1 MSAPV
6 IHVGG
11 QPLVDVLTTRGWAQ
25 GDYEVDGEVCLHG
38 AIRLCQPVP
47 GDAHLIEQVE
57 ARLNRWSTSWN
68 DTDTRTEREVLDL
81 ARSGWDIT
89 DDDLAETFGP
99 QWRAVVALVR
109 RCAVMT
115 ADEAGR
121 LRAARGAAGG
131 AAGGAAWNA
140 AWGAAGGAAR
150 GAADDAARDAARGA
164 ADDAARG
171 TALGTA
177 RDAAWDAALAVVTWD
192 LATADGPYTTAH
204 RDLLI
209 APWREVIGDPTDL
222 VEVES

>member
-11 QPLVDVLTTRGWAQ
+11 QPLVDVLTTRGWTK

-47 GDAHLIEQVE
+47 GDAHLIERVE
-57 ARLNRWSTSWN
+57 ASLDRWSTAWN
-68 DTDTRTEREVLDL
+68 DEDTRTEREVLDL

-109 RCAVMT
+109 RCAVLT
-115 ADEAGR
+115 VDEGDR
-121 LRAARGAAGG
+121 L
-131 AAGGAAWNA
+131 GAAWDA
-140 AWGAAGGAAR
+140 AQ
-150 GAADDAARDAARGA
+150 DAARDAAG
-164 ADDAARG
+164 DA
-171 TALGTA
+171 A
-177 RDAAWDAALAVVTWD
+177 RDAAWDAALSAARGFALEAAGDAARDAALGTTWVATLAVATLAVATWD
-192 LATADGPYTTAH
+192 LATQDGPYTTEH

-209 APWREVIGDPTDL
+209 APWREVIGEPTDL

>member
-11 QPLVDVLTTRGWAQ
+11 QPLVDVLTTHGWTQ
-25 GDYEVDGEVCLHG
+25 GDYENDGEVCLHG

-47 GDAHLIEQVE
+47 GDTHLIERVE
-57 ARLNRWSTSWN
+57 ASLDRWSTGWN
-68 DTDTRTEREVLDL
+68 DEDTRTQAEVLGL

-89 DDDLAETFGP
+89 DDDLAKTFGP

-115 ADEAGR
+115 AVESDR
-121 LRAARGAAGG
+121 LDAAR
-131 AAGGAAWNA
+131 
-140 AWGAAGGAAR
+140 GAAR
-150 GAADDAARDAARGA
+150 GAAWDAARGA
-164 ADDAARG
+164 A
-171 TALGTA
+171 LG
-177 RDAAWDAALAVVTWD
+177 AALAVVSWD
-192 LATADGPYTTAH
+192 LATDDGPYTTAH

>member
-11 QPLVDVLTTRGWAQ
+11 QPLVDVLTTRGWTQ
-25 GDYEVDGEVCLHG
+25 GDYEDGTGEVCLHG

-47 GDAHLIEQVE
+47 GDAHLIERVE
-57 ARLNRWSTSWN
+57 ARLNRWSTAWN
-68 DTDTRTEREVLDL
+68 DEDTRTEREVLDL

-115 ADEAGR
+115 AVESDR
-121 LRAARGAAGG
+121 LDAARGAALD
-131 AAGGAAWNA
+131 AAWDA
-140 AWGAAGGAAR
+140 ARGAAR
-150 GAADDAARDAARGA
+150 GAAWDAALDAARGAASDAARDAASV
-164 ADDAARG
+164 AARG
-171 TALGTA
+171 
-177 RDAAWDAALAVVTWD
+177 AAWDATLAVVTWD
-192 LATADGPYTTAH
+192 LATQDGPYRTGH

-209 APWREVIGDPTDL
+209 APWREVIGEPTDL

>member
-1 MSAPV
+1 VSAPV

-11 QPLVDVLTTRGWAQ
+11 QPLVDVLTTRGWTQ

-47 GDAHLIEQVE
+47 GDAHLIERVE
-57 ARLNRWSTSWN
+57 ARLGRWSTSWN
-68 DTDTRTEREVLDL
+68 DADTRTEREVVEL

-89 DDDLAETFGP
+89 DDDLAEAFGP

-115 ADEAGR
+115 AVEADR
-121 LRAARGAAGG
+121 LGAALDAAWVAAR
-131 AAGGAAWNA
+131 
-140 AWGAAGGAAR
+140 GAAR
-150 GAADDAARDAARGA
+150 GAARDAAWVAAWHAARGA
-164 ADDAARG
+164 ARG
-171 TALGTA
+171 
-177 RDAAWDAALAVVTWD
+177 AAWGAAWGAALAVVTWD

-209 APWREVIGDPTDL
+209 APWREVIGEPTDL

>member
-11 QPLVDVLTTRGWAQ
+11 QPLVDVLTTRGWTQ
-25 GDYEVDGEVCLHG
+25 GDYENDGEVCLHG

-57 ARLNRWSTSWN
+57 ARLGRWSTGWN
-68 DTDTRTEREVLDL
+68 DAGARTEREVLEL

-109 RCAVMT
+109 RCAVLT
-115 ADEAGR
+115 ADEAAR
-121 LRAARGAAGG
+121 LGAARSAASD
-131 AAGGAAWNA
+131 AALGA
-140 AWGAAGGAAR
+140 AWGAARDTALSAAR
-150 GAADDAARDAARGA
+150 GA
-164 ADDAARG
+164 
-171 TALGTA
+171 ALGTA
-177 RDAAWDAALAVVTWD
+177 RDATLAVATLAVATWD
-192 LATADGPYTTAH
+192 LATDDGPWTTAH

-209 APWREVIGDPTDL
+209 APWREVIGEPTDL